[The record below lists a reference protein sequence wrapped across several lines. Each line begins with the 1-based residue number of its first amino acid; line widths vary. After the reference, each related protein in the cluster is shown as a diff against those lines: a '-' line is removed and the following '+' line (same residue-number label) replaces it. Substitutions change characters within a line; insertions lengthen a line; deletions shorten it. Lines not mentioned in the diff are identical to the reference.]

1 MSADLL
7 RSMPPSLS
15 RWYEIGQDRITA
27 FADVTEDWQ
36 FIHLDQERMAPQG
49 GTMAHGFLTLSM
61 LSAMSYDVQP
71 EIPGMV
77 QGLNYG
83 FDRIRFVSPVRAG
96 QRIRGRFSVTEVVE
110 KPGRYDVTWDVT
122 VEIDGADRPAIVATW
137 INVFEVAV

>member
-1 MSADLL
+1 MSGDVL
-7 RSMPPSLS
+7 RSMPPAVS
-15 RWYEIGQDRITA
+15 RWYEIGQDRINT

-36 FIHLDQERMAPQG
+36 FIHLDEERMAPQG

-83 FDRIRFVSPVRAG
+83 FDRIRFVTPVRAG
-96 QRIRGRFSVTEVVE
+96 QRIRGRFSVADVVE
-110 KPGRYDVTWDVT
+110 KPGRYDVTWDVM
-122 VEIDGADRPAIVATW
+122 VEIDGADRPAIVAKW
-137 INVFEVAV
+137 INVFEVEG

>member
-36 FIHLDQERMAPQG
+36 FIHLDQERMSPQG

>member
-1 MSADLL
+1 
-7 RSMPPSLS
+7 MPPSLS

-96 QRIRGRFSVTEVVE
+96 QRIRGRFSVTDVVE

-137 INVFEVAV
+137 INVFEVET

>member
-1 MSADLL
+1 
-7 RSMPPSLS
+7 MPPSLS
-15 RWYEIGQDRITA
+15 RWYEIGQDRINA

-36 FIHLDQERMAPQG
+36 FIHLDAERMAPQG

-96 QRIRGRFSVTEVVE
+96 QRIRGRFSVSDVVE
-110 KPGRYDVTWDVT
+110 KPGRYYVTWDVT
-122 VEIDGADRPAIVATW
+122 VEIDGADRPAIVAKW
-137 INVFEVAV
+137 INVFEVEG